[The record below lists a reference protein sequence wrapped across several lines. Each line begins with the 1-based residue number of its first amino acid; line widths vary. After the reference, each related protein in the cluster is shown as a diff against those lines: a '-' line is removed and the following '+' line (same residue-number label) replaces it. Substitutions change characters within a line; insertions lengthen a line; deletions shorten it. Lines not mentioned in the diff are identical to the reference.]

1 MARESLQGRWNELA
15 VIMLVYV
22 LVSVLFGN
30 VISWTGTITHV
41 GWLSGLGAGV
51 NLCVAL
57 LVALP
62 FGFAIMNL
70 CLLITRNETT
80 DETLMQQT
88 FNDFKAN
95 WRTYVCSGTLVTIII
110 CVVGAL
116 TLGIGLV
123 IFGLAY
129 ALVPFV
135 IHDNPDI
142 DYREALRTSRMMMR
156 GHKMDL
162 FLLYLSFIGWLL
174 LCVLTLGVA
183 ALWVESYIYTS
194 LAHFYE
200 DIKAEDDMLKAGEYT
215 PA

>member
-1 MARESLQGRWNELA
+1 
-15 VIMLVYV
+15 
-22 LVSVLFGN
+22 
-30 VISWTGTITHV
+30 
-41 GWLSGLGAGV
+41 
-51 NLCVAL
+51 
-57 LVALP
+57 
-62 FGFAIMNL
+62 
-70 CLLITRNETT
+70 
-80 DETLMQQT
+80 
-88 FNDFKAN
+88 
-95 WRTYVCSGTLVTIII
+95 
-110 CVVGAL
+110 
-116 TLGIGLV
+116 
-123 IFGLAY
+123 
-129 ALVPFV
+129 LVPFV

-194 LAHFYE
+194 LAYFYE